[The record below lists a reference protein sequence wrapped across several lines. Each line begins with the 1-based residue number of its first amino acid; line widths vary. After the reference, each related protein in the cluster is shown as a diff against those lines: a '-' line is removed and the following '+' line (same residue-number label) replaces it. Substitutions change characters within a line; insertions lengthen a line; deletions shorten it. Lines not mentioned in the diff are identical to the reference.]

1 MATCRA
7 ASRPPR
13 RSGRSPRRVIRRE
26 APGPTVILI
35 HESPGLSASTF
46 AIAGELIAHGYRI
59 VLPILLDAAW
69 TGGGM
74 RHQVASVVKL
84 CVARE
89 LSALSAGRTGA
100 IVEWLRAL
108 ADEEARST
116 GDRPVGVIGMC
127 FSGGFALGT
136 ITNPH
141 IRAAVLSQP
150 ALPFLLPFRG
160 SDLGV
165 SKADLRA
172 IHERTGTGAVSGPC
186 ASVATGSHRGSDT
199 TSSARSSR
207 TPSARR
213 SRPTTA
219 GCARS
224 WRGRSND
231 AIDPLLRKALGRH
244 AGIPRSPP
252 EGPAP
257 TPNRRRYRG
266 PHGPS
271 RPLAEPGGALVPC

>member
-1 MATCRA
+1 MDAVAVPDGYVSGSFEAATTVG
-7 ASRPPR
+7 SLT
-13 RSGRSPRRVIRRE
+13 RRVIRRD

-46 AIAGELIAHGYRI
+46 AIADELVSHGYRI

-69 TGGGM
+69 TGSGM

-89 LSALSAGRTGA
+89 LSALSVGRTGA
-100 IVEWLRAL
+100 VVEWLRAL

-141 IRAAVLSQP
+141 VRAAVMSQP

-165 SKADLRA
+165 SKADLRV
-172 IHERTGTGAVSGPC
+172 IHERIGAGSCVRAMRFSRDRISPRKRFDLIGKEFPD
-186 ASVATGSHRGSDT
+186 AERQEIETDDRKMHSVLARAVERQDDPQLRRALADT
-199 TSSARSSR
+199 LAFL
-207 TPSARR
+207 
-213 SRPTTA
+213 
-219 GCARS
+219 
-224 WRGRSND
+224 D
-231 AIDPLLRKALGRH
+231 RH
-244 AGIPRSPP
+244 LN
-252 EGPAP
+252 GPASAP
-257 TPNRRRYRG
+257 E
-266 PHGPS
+266 S
-271 RPLAEPGGALVPC
+271 A